1 MTEPRTGDLP
11 QVDARR
17 SRSAERIERLAW
29 VMDESIRL
37 PGGYRVG
44 LDGFIGMIPGAGDAL
59 GMIASAYILLQGR
72 ALGATPPVMFRM
84 FGNVMLEL
92 LVGLVPLL
100 GDLFDFAFKANR
112 RNVGLLEDYIEDE
125 RETHRASL
133 FLLIA
138 IFVLWIFACL
148 LTMYLSYVVLR
159 WLISLF

>member
-1 MTEPRTGDLP
+1 MTEPRTSDLP
-11 QVDARR
+11 QVDPGRA
-17 SRSAERIERLAW
+17 RSARRIERLAW
-29 VMDESIRL
+29 VLDESIRL

-44 LDGFIGMIPGAGDAL
+44 LDGFVGMIPGAGDAL

-84 FGNVMLEL
+84 FGNVLLEL
-92 LVGLVPLL
+92 VVGLVPLV

-112 RNVGLLEDYIEDE
+112 RNVALLEDYIEDE
-125 RETHRASL
+125 GETHRASL
-133 FLLIA
+133 FLLIT
-138 IFVLWIFACL
+138 IFVLWVFTCI